1 MTVGLTPLLEA
12 EATALSPGRVVN
24 ISSVAGLDPKA
35 SETGL
40 GVAGTGLWSYNTSKA
55 AANHLTS
62 QLAVTL
68 GPKKITVN
76 AILPGPFFLP
86 SFLPFSIDQRG

>member
-76 AILPGPFFLP
+76 AILPGTFLLL
-86 SFLPFSIDQRG
+86 SFLPLSIDQRG